1 MREINHR
8 FCIAPMMQCTD
19 IHDRYLFRLIT
30 KKSILYTEM
39 VTTGAIIHGECIEQ
53 LRFNDLVE
61 HPVAVQL
68 GGSDPKDLAACAKI
82 CDAMGYDE
90 INLNVGCPSE
100 RVQKGAFGACLM
112 KEPTLVSECI
122 EAMQEVTTLPVTV
135 KCRIGVDDN
144 DDYEFLHNF
153 TESIMN
159 PLMQTLIVHARVA
172 ILKGLSPR
180 QNRSVPPLKYDHVY
194 QLKKDF
200 PNLEIV
206 INGGIQNINE
216 SIQHLNEVDGVMLG
230 RSAYDNPMITSQ
242 VDELIFNA
250 SPQICD
256 RKKILNSYLL
266 YCLEQNGLGHSYS
279 RTLKHVFG
287 INKGM
292 PHARKYRK
300 LILETMQQ
308 NNLQNNLEDLVSLV

>member
-82 CDAMGYDE
+82 CDEMGYDE

-112 KEPTLVSECI
+112 KEPTLVAECI

-266 YCLEQNGLGHSYS
+266 YCLEQNDLGHSYS

-300 LILETMQQ
+300 LILDTMQQ

>member
-1 MREINHR
+1 MKEINHR

-39 VTTGAIIHGECIEQ
+39 VTTGAIIYGECIEQ
-53 LRFNDLVE
+53 LRFNDLIE
-61 HPVAVQL
+61 HPIAVQL
-68 GGSDPKDLAACAKI
+68 GGSDPLDLASCAKI
-82 CDAMGYDE
+82 CDEMGYDE

-112 KEPTLVSECI
+112 NEPSLVAECI
-122 EAMQEVTTLPVTV
+122 AAMQEVTSLPVTV

-144 DDYEFLHNF
+144 DDYQFLHDF
-153 TESIMN
+153 TECINN
-159 PLMQTLIVHARVA
+159 PLMKTLIVHARVA

-180 QNRSVPPLKYDHVY
+180 QNRSVPPLKYEHVY

-200 PNLEIV
+200 PELEIV
-206 INGGIQNINE
+206 INGGIQNLDE
-216 SIQHLNEVDGVMLG
+216 SVQHLNEVDGVMLG
-230 RSAYDNPMITSQ
+230 RSAYDNPMITSR
-242 VDELIFNA
+242 VDEIIFNS
-250 SPQICD
+250 SPQICE
-256 RKKILNSYLL
+256 RKKILNDYLL
-266 YCLEQNGLGHSYS
+266 YCLKQNELGHTYS

-292 PHARKYRK
+292 PHAKKYRK
-300 LILETMQQ
+300 LILETMQS
-308 NNLQNNLEDLVSLV
+308 NNLQNNLEDLLSLV

>member
-19 IHDRYLFRLIT
+19 IQDRYLFRLIT

-266 YCLEQNGLGHSYS
+266 YCLEQNDLGHSYS

-300 LILETMQQ
+300 LILDTMQQ

>member
-266 YCLEQNGLGHSYS
+266 YCLEQNDLGHSYS